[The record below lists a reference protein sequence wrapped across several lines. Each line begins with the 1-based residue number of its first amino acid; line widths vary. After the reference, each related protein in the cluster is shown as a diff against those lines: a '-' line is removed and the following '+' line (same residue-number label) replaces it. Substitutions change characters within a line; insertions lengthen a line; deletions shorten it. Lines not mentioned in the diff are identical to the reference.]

1 VRRPARNG
9 PKTVDA
15 APSAAVVTARTHTEY
30 SDLVDLARRMSIPD
44 DDAFRQLV
52 DRAMHRA
59 AADDTADHR

>member
-1 VRRPARNG
+1 
-9 PKTVDA
+9 
-15 APSAAVVTARTHTEY
+15 
-30 SDLVDLARRMSIPD
+30 MSIPD